1 MLSSLS
7 LPQRYQCKV
16 SNKAGVVTKNVTLD
30 VVLKKHV
37 KDKTSGLGSMMN
49 GDFKL
54 SQYLSDYSGETLAGI
69 IFGLLIVLLII
80 FLLVMLML
88 FKYKDAN
95 RFNFTSGHNANN
107 DDDGSGVAP
116 GGQGDQ
122 RSAVASGYTTVTALP
137 NGGTT
142 VTYGNNDVHPPDSHS
157 HVTNRSSLNFLN
169 RFINSTQGPQVNR
182 SAAHESSI
190 VSSNGKSNYR
200 DNVSREQC
208 KNDCNVLNS
217 PDGIDRVNH
226 TSCSASTNQNECTSS
241 RPAMPPQP
249 SNIAAMSSVNNKCA
263 ASSKSN
269 GHLNLSNKRDKSSD
283 QLVLND
289 HGHLILGKCDWSSNQ
304 LTGSD
309 CDDLHSNRDIL
320 KITVNPSDSLGT
332 TDSSGIGS
340 MTGTSSSSSNEQQ
353 STRTSNKENCNT
365 RHCNIISD
373 NCTSSPS
380 TSSIASTAIAAN
392 IPFDS
397 GMMNDEDDDLNEEEI
412 YSKRP
417 RVKALVIQDALAKVN
432 AASASPIYESFQ
444 GTSRL
449 LHSLSSSG
457 NSECNSHV
465 NYPFNGGN
473 VNNFSSPYGTISRY
487 NNRRLNDRNYPALA
501 YTQSHLS
508 SSHQTFV
515 NTTPSIPMNQ
525 LFYGNSILS
534 TNQGP
539 SVNSSSSSSSLVY
552 QPQQQQQ
559 QQQHLLTGST
569 ASPIATSASH
579 LLRMKQLQVQQQQ
592 IQHQLDQVLA
602 RGSNESPYGC
612 VIRKSID
619 SPSLIKNCSSSNDV
633 YSVPYG
639 SLETTYSTSLVNSLI
654 KSTSNILPV
663 ASEASFTHTKT
674 TTAATATEC
683 ESMVK
688 DHDRP
693 SK

>member
-1 MLSSLS
+1 M
-7 LPQRYQCKV
+7 
-16 SNKAGVVTKNVTLD
+16 VTKNVTLD
-30 VVLKKHV
+30 VVSKRHV
-37 KDKTSGLGSMMN
+37 KDKTSGLGSMIN

-80 FLLVMLML
+80 FLLVMLMV
-88 FKYKDAN
+88 FKYKDPN
-95 RFNFTSGHNANN
+95 RFNFTSGNSGNNN
-107 DDDGSGVAP
+107 DDINNVTP

-122 RSAVASGYTTVTALP
+122 RSAVASGYTTVTALA

-142 VTYGNNDVHPPDSHS
+142 VTYGSNDVHPPNLHPS

-169 RFINSTQGPQVNR
+169 RFISSPQGPHVNR
-182 SAAHESSI
+182 SPAHESSV

-217 PDGIDRVNH
+217 PDGIERAGH
-226 TSCSASTNQNECTSS
+226 SSCSTPINPNDSTCN
-241 RPAMPPQP
+241 RPVIPPQP
-249 SNIAAMSSVNNKCA
+249 SNIATMSTVNNKCT

-269 GHLNLSNKRDKSSD
+269 GHLNLSNKLDKSTD
-283 QLVLND
+283 QLTMND
-289 HGHLILGKCDWSSNQ
+289 HGQLILGKCDWSSNQ
-304 LTGSD
+304 LIGPD
-309 CDDLHSNRDIL
+309 CDDLHNNRDIL

-340 MTGTSSSSSNEQQ
+340 ITGTSSSSSNEQQ
-353 STRTSNKENCNT
+353 STRMSNKENSNP

-392 IPFDS
+392 IAFD
-397 GMMNDEDDDLNEEEI
+397 GRMINDVDDDLNEEEI

-417 RVKALVIQDALAKVN
+417 TVKALVIQDALAKVN
-432 AASASPIYESFQ
+432 AVSASPIYESFQ

-457 NSECNSHV
+457 NSECNSHM
-465 NYPFNGGN
+465 NYPFNGN
-473 VNNFSSPYGTISRY
+473 LNNFASPYGTISRY
-487 NNRRLNDRNYPALA
+487 NRRLNDRNYPYA
-501 YTQSHLS
+501 YTQSYLTG
-508 SSHQTFV
+508 SHQTYV
-515 NTTPSIPMNQ
+515 NTTPSIPVNS
-525 LFYGNSILS
+525 LFYSNSILS
-534 TNQGP
+534 TNQGH
-539 SVNSSSSSSSLVY
+539 SVNSSSSTSSLVY
-552 QPQQQQQ
+552 QPQQQ
-559 QQQHLLTGST
+559 HLLTPST
-569 ASPIATSASH
+569 ASPTATSASH

-592 IQHQLDQVLA
+592 IQHQLDAVLA

-619 SPSLIKNCSSSNDV
+619 SPSLIKNCTSSNDV

-639 SLETTYSTSLVNSLI
+639 SLETAYSTPLVNSLI

-663 ASEASFTHTKT
+663 TSEASFIHTRPVAASTSMT
-674 TTAATATEC
+674 TTSTTNS
-683 ESMVK
+683 ESIVK